1 MSTRISIINDTKPDN
16 ISIFYLEPI
25 FLVICDRTE
34 FGNLKSIDESQNP
47 GIYILLSSNK
57 RYVGQASG
65 SVLSRLEQHNINKDW
80 WNKVIFFGRDDSH
93 LSKSQLDYMEK
104 SLIEKFT
111 NLNINLDNSTIGNN
125 SYINRI
131 DKIKADNVLG
141 QKDIIISRYTH
152 INLYNISPHSHRNMD
167 NKKENK
173 KYNNPTN
180 KIDGQHNSKSKY
192 VELLGQKIYGSSNRN
207 ILLNVIAYLIN
218 NGYLNKLRK
227 YISANDEPT
236 STYIIGKHPVVSN
249 KGRKLTQHIEDSDY
263 YVYVT
268 HNSLHIIEI
277 LQDIAKIINTDININ
292 M

>member
-34 FGNLKSIDESQNP
+34 FDNLKSIDESQKP

-111 NLNINLDNSTIGNN
+111 NLNINLDNSTVGNN

-131 DKIKADNVLG
+131 DKIKADNVLS
-141 QKDIIISRYTH
+141 QKDIVISKYTH
-152 INLYNISPHSHRNMD
+152 INLYNISSNSHHDMD
-167 NKKENK
+167 NKKEN
-173 KYNNPTN
+173 NQTR
-180 KIDGQHNSKSKY
+180 KIDWQRNSQSKY
-192 VELLGQKIYGSSNRN
+192 VELLGQKIYGSSNHD

-218 NGYLNKLRK
+218 KGYLNKLSK
-227 YISANDEPT
+227 YISRNEEPT
-236 STYIIGKHPVVSN
+236 STYIIGKHPVVSS
-249 KGRKLTQHIEDSDY
+249 KGRKLTKHIEDSDY
-263 YVYVT
+263 YVYVN
-268 HNSLHIIEI
+268 HNSRHIAKI
-277 LQDIAKIINTDININ
+277 LQDIAKTINTDININ